1 MVLLTHPFGNAN
13 VRALAD
19 ALHRND
25 LLTQFVTTIGWSNES
40 YPDLASKIR
49 GVLRRNYDLAADKID
64 IHPLRESVRLL
75 AGRFGLTNLVKHET
89 GWASIDR
96 VWQSLDRETAR
107 RLRRGKFPD
116 VRCVYAYEDCAEQ
129 IFLAARELGFKCVYD
144 LPIAYWET
152 AQHLLREEAERYPDW
167 EPTLGATRDSQ
178 TKLSRK
184 ARELELADLVICPS
198 KFVLESLPPQIR
210 SKKPCLVAPFG
221 TPVCEFVEQRSTI
234 TNGERPLRVLF
245 AGALTQRK
253 GLADLFAAMKMLD
266 SKKIE
271 LVVMGSLIKPLN
283 WYRQRLPNFTYE
295 PARPHAAVLQLMQ
308 TCDVFVLPSIVE
320 GRALVQ
326 QEAMACGLP
335 VIATR
340 NAGADDLILDEQNGF
355 LVPIRSPEA
364 IAEKINWFT
373 GNRWRIAGMAI
384 AARKQASDFTWEAY
398 GEAIVAAIRNLI
410 PE

>member
-1 MVLLTHPFGNAN
+1 
-13 VRALAD
+13 
-19 ALHRND
+19 
-25 LLTQFVTTIGWSNES
+25 
-40 YPDLASKIR
+40 
-49 GVLRRNYDLAADKID
+49 
-64 IHPLRESVRLL
+64 
-75 AGRFGLTNLVKHET
+75 
-89 GWASIDR
+89 
-96 VWQSLDRETAR
+96 
-107 RLRRGKFPD
+107 
-116 VRCVYAYEDCAEQ
+116 
-129 IFLAARELGFKCVYD
+129 
-144 LPIAYWET
+144 
-152 AQHLLREEAERYPDW
+152 
-167 EPTLGATRDSQ
+167 
-178 TKLSRK
+178 
-184 ARELELADLVICPS
+184 
-198 KFVLESLPPQIR
+198 
-210 SKKPCLVAPFG
+210 
-221 TPVCEFVEQRSTI
+221 
-234 TNGERPLRVLF
+234 
-245 AGALTQRK
+245 
-253 GLADLFAAMKMLD
+253 
-266 SKKIE
+266 
-271 LVVMGSLIKPLN
+271 VVMGSLIKPLN